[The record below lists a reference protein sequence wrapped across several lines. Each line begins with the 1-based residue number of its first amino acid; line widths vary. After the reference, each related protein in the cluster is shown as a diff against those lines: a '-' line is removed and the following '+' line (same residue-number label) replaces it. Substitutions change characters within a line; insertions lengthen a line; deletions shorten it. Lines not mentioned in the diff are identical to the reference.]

1 MIAIYEELRD
11 DPTANINPADQYN
24 ATRKDN
30 TAHDVL
36 GHIASYFVMSNTDEY
51 PVNNVKNFRIG
62 TLESAQ
68 CERSFIAVF
77 GLDDILAAYN
87 AMDGVDPI
95 GRDELA
101 AIMGSLVGGWPE
113 AMNDRLTVRLSGR
126 IDRMETRI
134 MPDGK
139 RHVRLIDYKT
149 GKVPSTKAIF
159 NDLQLVCYQLGL
171 VFPENGPRGAEALQV
186 MPDIAQSGLFHVAQ
200 KDAPATSGTSNAQE
214 GMYQPALFA
223 DGSLNTSSFMPRN
236 RYKTLDKLSDA
247 PDLIEEPPTGV
258 SAAAWRQF
266 LGMRGTQAV
275 WSLSMI
281 ARVFY
286 AAAASRS
293 THIQARPKPDH
304 LQYCRMKAA
313 CPACAGEINTVF
325 ETRQS

>member
-1 MIAIYEELRD
+1 
-11 DPTANINPADQYN
+11 
-24 ATRKDN
+24 
-30 TAHDVL
+30 
-36 GHIASYFVMSNTDEY
+36 
-51 PVNNVKNFRIG
+51 
-62 TLESAQ
+62 
-68 CERSFIAVF
+68 
-77 GLDDILAAYN
+77 
-87 AMDGVDPI
+87 
-95 GRDELA
+95 
-101 AIMGSLVGGWPE
+101 
-113 AMNDRLTVRLSGR
+113 
-126 IDRMETRI
+126 
-134 MPDGK
+134 
-139 RHVRLIDYKT
+139 
-149 GKVPSTKAIF
+149 
-159 NDLQLVCYQLGL
+159 
-171 VFPENGPRGAEALQV
+171 